1 MDESVKPALEAVA
14 AQLRGQ
20 GLEAHVGRT
29 GNSVEILVPH
39 GPHDEF
45 RYRVIMS
52 SYRVPSF
59 AFPEMAPREGKERR
73 HFRAE
78 VYLSDGAQH
87 YEVTG
92 YTRDQIIHDFLAQYE
107 RHMQR
112 VQTTMH

>member
-1 MDESVKPALEAVA
+1 LEAQVA
-14 AQLRGQ
+14 R
-20 GLEAHVGRT
+20 EADNVK
-29 GNSVEILVPH
+29 IIVPH

-45 RYRVIMS
+45 CYQVAMR

-59 AFPEMAPREGKERR
+59 AFPELAPREGKERR

-78 VYLSDGAQH
+78 VFLSDGAQH

-92 YTRDQIIHDFLAQYE
+92 YTRDQIIDDFIAQYE

-112 VQTTMH
+112 VQTTVR